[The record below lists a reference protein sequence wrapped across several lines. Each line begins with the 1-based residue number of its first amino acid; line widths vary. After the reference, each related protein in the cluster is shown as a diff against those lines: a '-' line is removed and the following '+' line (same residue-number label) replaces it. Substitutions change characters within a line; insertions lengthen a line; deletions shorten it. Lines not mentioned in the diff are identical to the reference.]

1 MLTVFSYCDSFAPTL
16 NDILDIQC
24 DLISDPYSQFASNF
38 IIRIYTRPAF
48 SSIDNNFNPNDTF
61 YVTIVNQ
68 TDLDEGNIK
77 FDIFDQVK
85 EGNMYKRRITYE
97 SDNGEHLNHY
107 IALKKLPKNVT
118 DNTIQAEVV
127 IRLTELEQKQP
138 QQPLYSPLDI
148 QNDFDNDHDHDQ
160 NQNQEQDQYQEQPQL
175 IDSTNEPETVEELK
189 EQLYKLS
196 QSSDYI
202 NNKNN
207 INFYK
212 KIGMACL
219 FVIVLY
225 IIFRKK

>member
-1 MLTVFSYCDSFAPTL
+1 MSSYPIQNQHL
-16 NDILDIQC
+16 NVQTNSPILELKTKIEIDKSMKLIDINGKKINFQ
-24 DLISDPYSQFASNF
+24 SDCF
-38 IIRIYTRPAF
+38 IKP
-48 SSIDNNFNPNDTF
+48 NNPNDTF

-148 QNDFDNDHDHDQ
+148 QNDNDHDQ
-160 NQNQEQDQYQEQPQL
+160 NQYQEQDQYQEQPQL

-202 NNKNN
+202 NNKKN

>member
-1 MLTVFSYCDSFAPTL
+1 MSSYPIQNQHL
-16 NDILDIQC
+16 NVQTNSPILELKTKIEIDKSMKLIDINGKKINFQ
-24 DLISDPYSQFASNF
+24 SDCF
-38 IIRIYTRPAF
+38 IKP
-48 SSIDNNFNPNDTF
+48 NNPNDTF

-148 QNDFDNDHDHDQ
+148 QNDNDHDQ
-160 NQNQEQDQYQEQPQL
+160 NQYQEQDQYQEQPQL